1 MSVEFLEGLM
11 IPVIVGICLCAG
23 YLIKSWDKI
32 PNKFIPTILALIGV
46 VFALW
51 VNSWNATPEIILSGI
66 VSGLGS
72 SGLYDSYK
80 HIFGSENG
88 RDTDEHLTEEG
99 EE

>member
-23 YLIKSWDKI
+23 YLIKSWDKV
-32 PNKFIPTILALIGV
+32 PNKWIPTILAVIGV
-46 VFALW
+46 IFALW
-51 VNSWNATPEIILSGI
+51 INGWSATPDIILSGI

-88 RDTDEHLTEEG
+88 RDVDEHLTEEG

>member
-32 PNKFIPTILALIGV
+32 PNKWIPTILAVIGV

-51 VNSWNATPEIILSGI
+51 VNGWNATPEIILSGI

-72 SGLYDSYK
+72 CGLYDTYK
-80 HIFGSENG
+80 HLFVEGKKNG
-88 RDTDEHLTEEG
+88 
-99 EE
+99 